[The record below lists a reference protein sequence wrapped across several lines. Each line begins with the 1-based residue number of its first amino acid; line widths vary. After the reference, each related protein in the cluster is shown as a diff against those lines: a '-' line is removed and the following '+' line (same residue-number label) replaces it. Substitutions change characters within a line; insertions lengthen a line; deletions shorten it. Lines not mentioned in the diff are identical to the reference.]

1 MRRLVKIAV
10 DAFNQFNLDD
20 GWAIA
25 SHIALSMLMAL
36 FPFLLVL
43 TAVAGIF
50 GSRELAEEAARLILE
65 AWPEEVA
72 TPLAVQV
79 QEVLDSARGGVL
91 TLGMA
96 LALYFSSSGVEG
108 LRVGLN
114 RAYAVVDVRSWWVL
128 RLEAIGYVLVGAVA
142 LLAFSFLVLLAPLL
156 WGALIRYAP
165 WLDPFSGVV
174 TLTRFAIAALI
185 LVIALVIV
193 HLWLPAGR
201 RRFLE
206 ILPGVVAT
214 LVLWLIGGAVF
225 GRYLAEFAFTYAFY
239 YAGLASVMIVLV
251 FLYLTSSIF
260 IYGAELNAVIRR
272 ERESRETPSS

>member
-201 RRFLE
+201 RRFRE

>member
-156 WGALIRYAP
+156 WRTVIRYAP

-201 RRFLE
+201 RRFRE

-272 ERESRETPSS
+272 ERESGDAGD